1 MAKKRVHTAKNWT
14 AAEAVKVIVEGKDFV
29 AIADIMKRFPLFAY
43 YAMRVNEAGVTL
55 LSALPEYFTA
65 RKVNSYLSGAT
76 TDDAD
81 EALTDEEIDD
91 ADADEDEDEIEEK
104 PVKKSGKRG
113 RPAKKSEPEDD
124 EDEDDDDEEE
134 EDVKPAKKSKK
145 GAKKSSKRVV
155 EDDDDDDEEDD
166 DEDEKP
172 VKKSSKGKKKSKP
185 VDDDDDD
192 FDFDD

>member
-29 AIADIMKRFPLFAY
+29 AIANIMKRFPMFAY

-55 LSALPEYFTA
+55 LSTLPEYFTA

-91 ADADEDEDEIEEK
+91 TDADEDEDEIEEK
-104 PVKKSGKRG
+104 PVKKPGKRG
-113 RPAKKSEPEDD
+113 RPAKKSESED
-124 EDEDDDDEEE
+124 DEDDDDDDEED

-145 GAKKSSKRVV
+145 SA
-155 EDDDDDDEEDD
+155 
-166 DEDEKP
+166 
-172 VKKSSKGKKKSKP
+172 KKSSKGKKKSKP
-185 VDDDDDD
+185 VDDDEDD

>member
-29 AIADIMKRFPLFAY
+29 AIADIMKRFPMFAY

-81 EALTDEEIDD
+81 EALTDEEIDET
-91 ADADEDEDEIEEK
+91 DADEDEDEIEEK

-124 EDEDDDDEEE
+124 EE
-134 EDVKPAKKSKK
+134 VKPAKKSKK
-145 GAKKSSKRVV
+145 SAKKSSKRVV

-185 VDDDDDD
+185 IDDDEDD
-192 FDFDD
+192 FDFD

>member
-29 AIADIMKRFPLFAY
+29 AIADIMKRFPMFAY

-81 EALTDEEIDD
+81 EALTDEEIDE
-91 ADADEDEDEIEEK
+91 ADADDEEEEIEEK

-113 RPAKKSEPEDD
+113 RPAKKSGKRGRPAKKSEP
-124 EDEDDDDEEE
+124 EDDDDEEE
-134 EDVKPAKKSKK
+134 EEV
-145 GAKKSSKRVV
+145 
-155 EDDDDDDEEDD
+155 
-166 DEDEKP
+166 
-172 VKKSSKGKKKSKP
+172 KSSKGKKKSKP
-185 VDDDDDD
+185 VDDDEDD

>member
-1 MAKKRVHTAKNWT
+1 MLVLNNSKNKKEKSKMAKKRVHTAKNWT

-29 AIADIMKRFPLFAY
+29 AIADIMKRFPMFAY

-81 EALTDEEIDD
+81 EALTDEEIDE
-91 ADADEDEDEIEEK
+91 ADADDEEEEIEEK

-113 RPAKKSEPEDD
+113 RPAKKSGKRGRPAKKSEP
-124 EDEDDDDEEE
+124 EDDDDEEE
-134 EDVKPAKKSKK
+134 EEV
-145 GAKKSSKRVV
+145 
-155 EDDDDDDEEDD
+155 
-166 DEDEKP
+166 
-172 VKKSSKGKKKSKP
+172 KSSKGKKKSKP
-185 VDDDDDD
+185 VDDDEDD